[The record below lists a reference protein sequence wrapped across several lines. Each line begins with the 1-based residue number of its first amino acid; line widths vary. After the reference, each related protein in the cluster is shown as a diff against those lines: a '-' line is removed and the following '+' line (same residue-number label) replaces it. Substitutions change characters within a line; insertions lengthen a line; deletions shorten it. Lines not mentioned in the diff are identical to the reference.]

1 MSFGGIGSANPQGAG
16 HKADA
21 LNHLFLPAQLI
32 LPKYEIHI
40 MAYTRRFGV
49 LESKETRN
57 PLLKVASKKSLSTAA
72 SGLALLT
79 AILVAG
85 CATAP
90 PASDTAGTQAY
101 NEQNDPIEPTNRVF
115 YAVNDKIDRYAF
127 KPVAQGYVD
136 ITTVGIRNHVGN
148 FVTNIAEPGR
158 IVYFM
163 FGGKSRDA
171 GTALVRFVVNSTVG
185 VAGIFD
191 PATSLGYQET
201 DTDFGLTLAE
211 WGVPAGPY
219 LYLPVFGPSGARDVF
234 SLPAQFFLTPIEPA
248 PESTALRAFSYTETA
263 LLLVNTRAQFIQ
275 PIDQIE
281 ATALD
286 PYATF
291 RSLYRQERASQ
302 LQLIDQ
308 RNVLTPPDWYPQP
321 AQK

>member
-1 MSFGGIGSANPQGAG
+1 M
-16 HKADA
+16 
-21 LNHLFLPAQLI
+21 
-32 LPKYEIHI
+32 
-40 MAYTRRFGV
+40 V
-49 LESKETRN
+49 L
-57 PLLKVASKKSLSTAA
+57 V
-72 SGLALLT
+72 
-79 AILVAG
+79 G
-85 CATAP
+85 CAAP
-90 PASDTAGTQAY
+90 PPLSDTAGTQAY
-101 NEQNDPIEPTNRVF
+101 NEQNDPIEPTNRFF
-115 YAVNDKIDRYAF
+115 YAVNDKIDRYGF
-127 KPVAQGYVD
+127 KPVAEGYVD
-136 ITTVGIRNHVGN
+136 ITTIGIRNHVGN

-171 GTALVRFVVNSTVG
+171 GTALVRFVVDSTIG
-185 VAGIFD
+185 IGGIFD
-191 PATSLGYQET
+191 PAASLGYPET

-211 WGVPAGPY
+211 WGIPAGPY

-234 SLPAQFFLTPIEPA
+234 SLPAEFFLTPIEPA
-248 PESTALRAFSYTETA
+248 PASTALRAFSYTETG
-263 LLLVNTRAQFIQ
+263 LRLVNTRAQFIQ

-321 AQK
+321 VQK

>member
-1 MSFGGIGSANPQGAG
+1 VFELKVTWKSPIKTASRLG
-16 HKADA
+16 
-21 LNHLFLPAQLI
+21 
-32 LPKYEIHI
+32 
-40 MAYTRRFGV
+40 RFGA
-49 LESKETRN
+49 L
-57 PLLKVASKKSLSTAA
+57 AA
-72 SGLALLT
+72 SAGLISIFL
-79 AILVAG
+79 AG

-90 PASDTAGTQAY
+90 APSDTAGLQAY
-101 NEQNDPIEPTNRVF
+101 NEQNDPIEPTNRFF

-127 KPVAQGYVD
+127 KPVAEGYVD
-136 ITTVGIRNHVGN
+136 ITTIGIRNHVGN

-171 GTALVRFVVNSTVG
+171 GTALVRFVVDSTVG
-185 VAGIFD
+185 VGGIFD
-191 PATSLGYQET
+191 PATSLGYPET

-234 SLPAQFFLTPIEPA
+234 TLPAEFFLTPIEPA
-248 PESTALRAFSYTETA
+248 PASTALRAFSYTETG

-321 AQK
+321 SQK

>member
-1 MSFGGIGSANPQGAG
+1 MLKAKPARMRSWKPAAKSWRLSALAVPG
-16 HKADA
+16 
-21 LNHLFLPAQLI
+21 FLC
-32 LPKYEIHI
+32 
-40 MAYTRRFGV
+40 G
-49 LESKETRN
+49 
-57 PLLKVASKKSLSTAA
+57 
-72 SGLALLT
+72 ALLT
-79 AILVAG
+79 G

-90 PASDTAGTQAY
+90 PQTDAAAYQAY
-101 NEQNDPIEPTNRVF
+101 QQQNDPIEPTNRFF

-136 ITTVGIRNHVGN
+136 ITTVGFRNHVGN

-171 GTALVRFVVNSTVG
+171 GTALVRFVVDSTVG
-185 VAGIFD
+185 IGGIFD
-191 PATSLGYQET
+191 PATAIGYKET

-234 SLPAQFFLTPIEPA
+234 SLPAEFFLTPIEPA
-248 PESTALRAFSYTETA
+248 PTSLALRVFGYSETA
-263 LLLVNTRAQFIQ
+263 LHLVNTRAQFIQ

>member
-1 MSFGGIGSANPQGAG
+1 MPSLLCSA
-16 HKADA
+16 
-21 LNHLFLPAQLI
+21 FL
-32 LPKYEIHI
+32 
-40 MAYTRRFGV
+40 T
-49 LESKETRN
+49 
-57 PLLKVASKKSLSTAA
+57 
-72 SGLALLT
+72 
-79 AILVAG
+79 G
-85 CATAP
+85 CATP
-90 PASDTAGTQAY
+90 PPQTDSAGYQAFQQ
-101 NEQNDPIEPTNRVF
+101 QNDPIEPTNRFF
-115 YAVNDKIDRYAF
+115 YAVNDRIDRYAF
-127 KPVAQGYVD
+127 KPVAEGYVD
-136 ITTVGIRNHVGN
+136 ITTIGFRNHVGN

-185 VAGIFD
+185 IGGIFD
-191 PATSLGYQET
+191 PATAIGYKET

-211 WGVPAGPY
+211 WGIPAGPY

-234 SLPAQFFLTPIEPA
+234 SLPAEFFLTPIEPA
-248 PESTALRAFSYTETA
+248 PTSLALRAFGYSETA
-263 LLLVNTRAQFIQ
+263 LRLVNTRAQFIQ

>member
-1 MSFGGIGSANPQGAG
+1 MSKINVMRHVPY
-16 HKADA
+16 KA
-21 LNHLFLPAQLI
+21 
-32 LPKYEIHI
+32 
-40 MAYTRRFGV
+40 
-49 LESKETRN
+49 
-57 PLLKVASKKSLSTAA
+57 ASKPGSLAAFALGGAMITAM
-72 SGLALLT
+72 LT
-79 AILVAG
+79 G
-85 CATAP
+85 CAAAP
-90 PASDTAGTQAY
+90 PQSDAVGTKAFQ
-101 NEQNDPIEPTNRVF
+101 EQNDPIEPTNRFF

-127 KPVAQGYVD
+127 KPVAQGYVA

-171 GTALVRFVVNSTVG
+171 GTALVRFVVDSTVG
-185 VAGIFD
+185 IGGIFD
-191 PATSLGYQET
+191 PATSLGYLET

-211 WGVPAGPY
+211 WGIPAGPY

-234 SLPAQFFLTPIEPA
+234 SLPAEFFLTPIEPA
-248 PESTALRAFSYTETA
+248 PASTALRAFSYTETG

-321 AQK
+321 APK